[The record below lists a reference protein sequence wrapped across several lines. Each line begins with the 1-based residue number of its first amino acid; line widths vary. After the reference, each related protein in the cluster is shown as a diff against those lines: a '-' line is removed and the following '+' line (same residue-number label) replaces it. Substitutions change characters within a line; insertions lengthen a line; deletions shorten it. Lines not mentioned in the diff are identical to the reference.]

1 MKTTHCTRLFG
12 ILAALALAACASPST
27 RMPVAATNSNQS
39 AARGDQ
45 SISGRLFDAVNDYRV
60 TKGLQPLKR
69 HAGLDKLA
77 QQHCEYLRRNRGS
90 FSLHGKNVSHYGFD
104 ARSVTARELYQMSN
118 IGENVAAASG
128 SGGRAPTEIVQLWK
142 DSKDHH
148 KNMLE
153 RWTHSGMGVVV
164 DADGKIFATQLFA
177 TKSNSQMQLRERMN
191 SF

>member
-1 MKTTHCTRLFG
+1 
-12 ILAALALAACASPST
+12 
-27 RMPVAATNSNQS
+27 
-39 AARGDQ
+39 
-45 SISGRLFDAVNDYRV
+45 
-60 TKGLQPLKR
+60 
-69 HAGLDKLA
+69 
-77 QQHCEYLRRNRGS
+77 
-90 FSLHGKNVSHYGFD
+90 
-104 ARSVTARELYQMSN
+104 
-118 IGENVAAASG
+118 VAAASG